1 MGHHAYHH
9 LHVAR
14 LAVPTVAVLR
24 HVRTVTFEVRARQIV
39 EHQFRLQVEQVS
51 QPLVQGDLE
60 VVFVEDQMIECAK
73 PTHQLREG
81 GLDSTLLFPD
91 RLVSIVREITVQCLL
106 LIIPRSVMATLTRR
120 QLFRQAQ
127 LTRQLAIRVVIALA
141 LQQSLK
147 LRQDGLQRI
156 SASKVRDNLLADLAV
171 LADRGHHTH
180 IFMYGAA
187 GAGDFHC
194 PEK

>member
-39 EHQFRLQVEQVS
+39 EDQFRLEVEQVS

-60 VVFVEDQMIECAK
+60 VVFVEDQMIECAI

-81 GLDSTLLFPD
+81 DLDSTLLFPD
-91 RLVSIVREITVQCLL
+91 RLVSIVREINE
-106 LIIPRSVMATLTRR
+106 R
-120 QLFRQAQ
+120 
-127 LTRQLAIRVVIALA
+127 
-141 LQQSLK
+141 
-147 LRQDGLQRI
+147 
-156 SASKVRDNLLADLAV
+156 
-171 LADRGHHTH
+171 TH
-180 IFMYGAA
+180 
-187 GAGDFHC
+187 
-194 PEK
+194 E